1 VCSVHRYTMSEL
13 RANCLDA
20 VSGQGQGGG
29 CGACVRAHRYTMS
42 EPRRRHVRPWRED
55 EAEMGELT
63 IVCDILKRPTW
74 QGAAVHSFPF
84 RCSTLY
90 LKAATC
96 PSNGKWCGQA
106 KGVVTQACLEHCGG
120 VMCYKKL

>member
-1 VCSVHRYTMSEL
+1 MCSVHRYTMSEL

-84 RCSTLY
+84 RCS
-90 LKAATC
+90 
-96 PSNGKWCGQA
+96 PPVPQMGNGVGRQRVWLLRHA
-106 KGVVTQACLEHCGG
+106 LNTVAE
-120 VMCYKKL
+120 